1 VKKSDNWRNKHPLEC
16 ASNKSLC
23 AQIDEKKKTLIL
35 KMDHNYYYQVIGQL
49 AVLELDWCDF
59 VIWTRKG
66 MAVQRI
72 LFNQPFW
79 ESQDDV

>member
-1 VKKSDNWRNKHPLEC
+1 VPTPHFEHVIIPSTLAPKNDISKKYKVP
-16 ASNKSLC
+16 
-23 AQIDEKKKTLIL
+23 
-35 KMDHNYYYQVIGQL
+35 VIGQL